1 MLKVDTIW
9 TDVNGHLAR
18 REQPVMVV
26 ERPHANDEPKGWAG
40 SSEKARVG
48 EFYVPTSSVLEP
60 ASPSQVWVSTARFVL
75 SSSSQQPLP
84 SRLAS
89 RFTSSR
95 VACDGG
101 T

>member
-1 MLKVDTIW
+1 VRVAFSDGDAIDRGAPPSLALRTVICFKV
-9 TDVNGHLAR
+9 R
-18 REQPVMVV
+18 
-26 ERPHANDEPKGWAG
+26 
-40 SSEKARVG
+40 SSS
-48 EFYVPTSSVLEP
+48 PSSVLEP
-60 ASPSQVWVSTARFVL
+60 ASPSQVWVFTARFVL